1 MATRYGTTRPSQVGM
16 YSGEVPEP
24 ESGSGIAA
32 DDSGKPEQQKQ
43 GLGFWLDAS
52 EEDVAK
58 DIDQQWRA
66 QDKSFKNRVAR
77 WDLNERRLEGD
88 TYSKLVHDT
97 DQDTFRIYTPEN
109 AELAPPSLNK
119 TRDLCNKVVANLL
132 VDPPKFEAEPSSD
145 EDEDVSAAEF
155 TTRALENEIGEAGLD
170 LIGKLE
176 EAEDL
181 ACSQSAFLR
190 FYVDPHGG
198 GRRPKEIYASQA
210 ALTVDDALFAE
221 APAPGPDMATV
232 DQAQLSSPESV
243 GIEGIAPDAPVLPP
257 DGLPPVD
264 AGVDVAAGAEAPP
277 PLPLA
282 PPGKVPQ
289 PGPYFIRY
297 VKVDGTLTDDASE
310 ADIEWLPKIRC
321 EVLSGRNCR
330 FLPETASGIDDAQGV
345 LIAAYTTMGDIRRRF
360 PDALAKYSPAE
371 QQKFVDYNPPDT
383 KKLLPKSAGDGQGTK
398 KPGQPEGP
406 PDDAQ
411 VLTITGYIDAKKAGP
426 SYPKGAYVCMA
437 GGKCILERMPWE
449 TMVQLTENKS
459 KYPLP
464 KDIPVAQVRQFK
476 HKDDG
481 HGRGM
486 VDLIGDGDP
495 IRAFLLGSVIEYL
508 HRVNNPHIFLPI
520 GAVHENYVALPRGVP
535 IPYNPSAGG
544 PPTQEQFAPLP
555 SEFMEL
561 YDTIGALQDSMSG
574 LQEAAQGTSDA
585 NSQSGIAKQIVVEQ
599 ALVALGKPK
608 RALDRAGI
616 RSCRIILQLM
626 RDAYTT
632 PQKVR
637 IVGEDGAFKEQ
648 EFTASDLGSTLDVRI
663 MPGTSTMLPASAKQ
677 DLILR
682 YATPIDPNQPPILTM
697 VEAKKLIR
705 TGVRAVIGMQ
715 DAPALQRVKGQIKQ
729 WKDGPPENWQP
740 VPPQLDP
747 ATGQPPID
755 PMTGAPLPPPPDPAN
770 PFADQRPTDDE
781 PEGSQIRFQELSDLV
796 SSGAFR
802 KWGDQWGQFALD
814 EYLRAKTSAG
824 VMTIPEQQMMAQQQA
839 DAAAAAEQ
847 DGQAK
852 DRDAQAQEGA
862 AQRQAQSEEGSAQR
876 AHEQDLA
883 AMKEAGAV
891 QREAAKQ
898 NAKS

>member
-1 MATRYGTTRPSQVGM
+1 MATIYGSTRPSAVGM

-24 ESGSGIAA
+24 ENGTGILA
-32 DDSGKPEQQKQ
+32 DDATKPQSPKQ
-43 GLGFWLDAS
+43 GLGFWLDAP

-58 DIDQQWRA
+58 DLDQQWRA
-66 QDKSFKNRVAR
+66 QDKSFKNRIAR
-77 WDLNERRLEGD
+77 WDLNERRLDGD
-88 TYSKLVHDT
+88 TYSKLVQDT
-97 DQDTFRIYTPEN
+97 DQDSYRIYTPEN

-132 VDPPKFEAEPSSD
+132 VDPPKFEAEPASD

-155 TTRALENEIGEAGLD
+155 TTRALENEIGETGLD

-210 ALTVDDALFAE
+210 ALTVEDALFVE
-221 APAPGPDMATV
+221 APPEELAPAV
-232 DQAQLSSPESV
+232 PE
-243 GIEGIAPDAPVLPP
+243 APVLPP
-257 DGLPPVD
+257 DGMLATEEPGLAD
-264 AGVDVAAGAEAPP
+264 MGAALGGDVPAEAPP
-277 PLPLA
+277 SPELPPA
-282 PPGKVPQ
+282 PPGKIPQ

-297 VKVDGTLTDDASE
+297 VKPDGSLTDDASE

-330 FLPETASGIDDAQGV
+330 FLPESASGIDDAQGMLV
-345 LIAAYTTMGDIRRRF
+345 AAYAQLGDLKRRF
-360 PDALAKYSPAE
+360 PKVMGKYSPSE
-371 QQKFVDYNPPDT
+371 LSKMVEYNPPET

-406 PDDAQ
+406 PDDAM

-449 TMVQLTENKS
+449 TMVQLTKNKS

-495 IRAFLLGSVIEYL
+495 IRAFLLGSVLEYL
-508 HRVNNPHIFLPI
+508 HRVNNPHLFVPV
-520 GAVHENYVALPRGVP
+520 GAVHENFVGLPRGTP
-535 IPYNPSAGG
+535 IPYNASAGG
-544 PPTQEQFAPLP
+544 KPEYEQFGSLP
-555 SEFMEL
+555 SEFMQL
-561 YDTIGALQDSMSG
+561 YDTIGQLQDSMSG

-616 RSCRIILQLM
+616 RACRIILQLM

-637 IVGEDGAFKEQ
+637 IVGEDGAYKEQ

-715 DAPALQRVKGQIKQ
+715 DSPALQRIKGQIKAF
-729 WKDGPPENWQP
+729 KDGPPEGWQP
-740 VPPQLDP
+740 IAPQV
-747 ATGQPPID
+747 D
-755 PMTGAPLPPPPDPAN
+755 PMTGAPPVDAATGQPLPPPVDPSN

-781 PEGSQIRFQELSDLV
+781 PEGSQVRFQELSDLI

-802 KWGDQWGQFALD
+802 KHGDQWGQFALD
-814 EYLRAKTSAG
+814 EYFRAKTAAG
-824 VMTIPEQQMMAQQQA
+824 VMTIPEQQAAQAQA
-839 DAAAAAEQ
+839 EADAAAAEQ
-847 DGQAK
+847 DGQAR
-852 DRDAQAQEGA
+852 DRDAKASEGAANRDAAAQEG
-862 AQRQAQSEEGSAQR
+862 SSQR
-876 AHEQDLA
+876 AHEQELT
-883 AMKEAGAV
+883 AMKEAGAAA
-891 QREAAKQ
+891 REAAKQ

>member
-1 MATRYGTTRPSQVGM
+1 M
-16 YSGEVPEP
+16 YSGEVPEQ
-24 ESGSGIAA
+24 ENGTGILA
-32 DDSGKPEQQKQ
+32 DDAAKATPEKP
-43 GLGFWLDAS
+43 GLGFWLDAP

-58 DIDQQWRA
+58 DLDQQWRA
-66 QDKSFKNRVAR
+66 QDKAFKNRVAR
-77 WDLNERRLEGD
+77 WDLNERRLDGD
-88 TYSKLVHDT
+88 TYSKLVQDT
-97 DQDTFRIYTPEN
+97 DQDSYRIYTPEN

-119 TRDLCNKVVANLL
+119 TRDLCNKVVAHLL
-132 VDPPKFEAEPSSD
+132 VDPPKFEAEPASD

-155 TTRALENEIGEAGLD
+155 TTRALENEIGETGLD

-210 ALTVDDALFAE
+210 ALTVEDALFVEAPPTDPMGGGVAPLNDDYE
-221 APAPGPDMATV
+221 INPFEEVAPAAPAP
-232 DQAQLSSPESV
+232 
-243 GIEGIAPDAPVLPP
+243 PP
-257 DGLPPVD
+257 DGQPPVD

-277 PLPLA
+277 PLPPA

-297 VKVDGTLTDDASE
+297 VKPGGSLTDDASE

-330 FLPETASGIDDAQGV
+330 FLPETASGIDDAQGMLV
-345 LIAAYTTMGDIRRRF
+345 AAYAQLGDLKRRF
-360 PDALAKYSPAE
+360 PKVMGKYSPSE
-371 QQKFVDYNPPDT
+371 LSKMVEYNPPET

-406 PDDAQ
+406 PDDAM

-449 TMVQLTENKS
+449 TMVQLTKNKS

-495 IRAFLLGSVIEYL
+495 IRAFLLGSVLEYL
-508 HRVNNPHIFLPI
+508 HRVNNPHLFVPV
-520 GAVHENYVALPRGVP
+520 GAVHENFVGLPRGTP
-535 IPYNPSAGG
+535 IPYNASAGG
-544 PPTQEQFAPLP
+544 KPEYEQFGSLP
-555 SEFMEL
+555 SEFMQL
-561 YDTIGALQDSMSG
+561 YDTIGQLQDSMSG

-616 RSCRIILQLM
+616 RACRIILQLM

-637 IVGEDGAFKEQ
+637 IVGEDGAYKEQ

-705 TGVRAVIGMQ
+705 TGVRAQIGMQ
-715 DAPALQRVKGQIKQ
+715 DSPALQRIKGQIKAF
-729 WKDGPPENWQP
+729 KDGPPEGWQP
-740 VPPQLDP
+740 IAPQV
-747 ATGQPPID
+747 D
-755 PMTGAPLPPPPDPAN
+755 PMTGAPPVDAATGQPLPPPVDPSN

-781 PEGSQIRFQELSDLV
+781 PEGSQVRFQELSDLI

-802 KWGDQWGQFALD
+802 KHGDQWGQFALD
-814 EYLRAKTSAG
+814 EYFRAKTAAG
-824 VMTIPEQQMMAQQQA
+824 VMTIPEQQMAQQQA
-839 DAAAAAEQ
+839 EADAQAAQVGERESAAAES
-847 DGQAK
+847 DK
-852 DRDAQAQEGA
+852 N
-862 AQRQAQSEEGSAQR
+862 RQAQADEGSAKR

-883 AMKEAGAV
+883 AMKEAGATA
-891 QREAAKQ
+891 REAAKQ